1 MRASSVVITA
11 GACLLFP
18 VLIPMAL
25 GLVLY
30 VSVAKALSGK
40 HIPKDYEA

>member
-1 MRASSVVITA
+1 MKFSSAVITA
-11 GACLLFP
+11 GACFLFP

-30 VSVAKALSGK
+30 VSVANALSGK
-40 HIPKDYEA
+40 YVPKDYEA